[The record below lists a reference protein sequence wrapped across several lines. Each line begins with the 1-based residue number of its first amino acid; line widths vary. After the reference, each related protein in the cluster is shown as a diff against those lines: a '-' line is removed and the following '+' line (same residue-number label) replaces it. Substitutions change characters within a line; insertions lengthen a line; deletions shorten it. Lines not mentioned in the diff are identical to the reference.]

1 MYLAKN
7 DVLVLYREVLAAV
20 EANLKLAIEGDI
32 VFFINVIFLILSF
45 YVDFNFRFISFY
57 NKMVFS
63 KNSFSIGYTAFVY
76 Y

>member
-20 EANLKLAIEGDI
+20 EANLKLVIEGDI

-45 YVDFNFRFISFY
+45 YIDF
-57 NKMVFS
+57 
-63 KNSFSIGYTAFVY
+63 
-76 Y
+76 

>member
-20 EANLKLAIEGDI
+20 KANLRLVIEGDI

-45 YVDFNFRFISFY
+45 YVDF
-57 NKMVFS
+57 
-63 KNSFSIGYTAFVY
+63 
-76 Y
+76 

>member
-20 EANLKLAIEGDI
+20 EANLKLVIEGDI

-45 YVDFNFRFISFY
+45 YVDF
-57 NKMVFS
+57 
-63 KNSFSIGYTAFVY
+63 
-76 Y
+76 

>member
-20 EANLKLAIEGDI
+20 EANLKLVIEGDI

-45 YVDFNFRFISFY
+45 YVNF
-57 NKMVFS
+57 
-63 KNSFSIGYTAFVY
+63 
-76 Y
+76 

>member
-7 DVLVLYREVLAAV
+7 DALVLYREVLAAV

-45 YVDFNFRFISFY
+45 YVDF
-57 NKMVFS
+57 
-63 KNSFSIGYTAFVY
+63 
-76 Y
+76 